1 MSGSVA
7 PYMKSFSFKMS
18 ISYDENRQAVTFV
31 LKGYPR
37 LSETFIAQE
46 IRSLEEMGLDVRIAS
61 LRAPTDEHLH
71 PVHNE
76 IVAPLNYLPEFPLLE
91 EDRVQ
96 RAWRHCLQRP
106 GYSRAWATWRADYKR
121 DPSVSRMRNFM
132 QAMVLA
138 NETEPDV
145 GRFHAHFMHF
155 PGSVAR
161 YAAMICELPWSCSAH
176 ARDIWTSP
184 EWEKI
189 EKLAD
194 MDWLVTCTAFGH
206 KHLAS
211 LADNPDKVDLVY
223 HGLDFDRLPRGDE
236 TEIRH
241 DHDDGKIII
250 LSVGRAVEKKGYDTL
265 LHALSDIPAD
275 LNWQFLHIGGGPL
288 LTELKTLADTLG
300 ISDCI
305 EWLGAQPQ
313 SVVFDAYQQADIFV
327 LASRVAQ
334 DGDMDGLP
342 NVMMEAQ
349 SQGLACVSTNV
360 SAIPELVIDGVTGL
374 LVPPEDTDA
383 LSAAIAKLITKKGF
397 RQQIAGAGEAR
408 VRQTFSHQAGLLQ
421 LAEKFGL
428 DIPVAKIA
436 NLKCV

>member
-1 MSGSVA
+1 MSDKRA
-7 PYMKSFSFKMS
+7 E
-18 ISYDENRQAVTFV
+18 IRQAVTIV

-61 LRAPTDEHLH
+61 LRKPTDEHRH
-71 PVHNE
+71 PVHDE
-76 IVAPLNYLPEFPLLE
+76 IKAPVNYLPEFPTQE

-96 RAWRHCLQRP
+96 RAWDHCSRQV
-106 GYSRAWATWRADYKR
+106 GYQRAWVTWHADFER
-121 DPSVSRMRNFM
+121 DPSQARMRNFL

-138 NETEPDV
+138 YETKSDV

-161 YAAMICELPWSCSAH
+161 YAAMICGLPWSCSAH

-184 EWEKI
+184 DWEKT

-194 MDWLVTCTAFGH
+194 MDWLVTCTAYGH
-206 KHLAS
+206 KHLVP
-211 LADNPDKVDLVY
+211 LADDPQKVTLVY
-223 HGLDFDRLPRGDE
+223 HGLDFDRLPVAIDRGAIS
-236 TEIRH
+236 TN
-241 DHDDGKIII
+241 DDGQVTI

-265 LHALSDIPAD
+265 LHALSLIPSE
-275 LNWQFLHIGGGPL
+275 LNWRFVHIGGGAL
-288 LTELKTLADTLG
+288 LAELKSLSLTLG
-300 ISDCI
+300 ISEHV
-305 EWLGAQPQ
+305 EWRGAQPQ
-313 SVVFDAYQQADIFV
+313 DAVFDAYQAADIFV
-327 LASRVAQ
+327 LASRVAK

-360 SAIPELVIDGVTGL
+360 SAIPELVIDGKTGL
-374 LVPPEDTDA
+374 LVSPDEPRS
-383 LSAAIAKLITKKGF
+383 LSEAIAKLVEDADL
-397 RQQIAGAGEAR
+397 RQRIANAGEQR
-408 VRQTFSHQAGLLQ
+408 VRTSFSHHAGLLQ

-428 DIPVAKIA
+428 DVEDTKIT
-436 NLKCV
+436 NQQCT